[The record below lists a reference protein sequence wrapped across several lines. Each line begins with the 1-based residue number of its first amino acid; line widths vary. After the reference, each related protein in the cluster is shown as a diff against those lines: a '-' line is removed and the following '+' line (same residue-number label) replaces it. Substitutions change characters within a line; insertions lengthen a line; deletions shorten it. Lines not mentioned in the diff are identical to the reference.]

1 MSTTCFRSSIVGS
14 PESRCEAVQLNA
26 VNAAAFAALL
36 QVLSCGEESAAL
48 TFDRLADACHERTMR
63 SILAGIAVD
72 EREHQILLAGL
83 RVSLPR
89 PPEDRSLEAT
99 MRRFFMRL
107 ADRDLLVHLV
117 RIVAIDSAMCRILGA
132 LRRPGKPLASDPRV
146 SATLQ
151 RIHRD
156 EARHVAIA
164 SRCATP
170 LLESI
175 RGREIV
181 MDARERLITVL
192 QLRAG
197 SLDSL
202 SVDSDRLFMRL
213 RTLPRSFRTTDAR

>member
-1 MSTTCFRSSIVGS
+1 VGS

-26 VNAAAFAALL
+26 ANAAAFAALL

-175 RGREIV
+175 RGREIA